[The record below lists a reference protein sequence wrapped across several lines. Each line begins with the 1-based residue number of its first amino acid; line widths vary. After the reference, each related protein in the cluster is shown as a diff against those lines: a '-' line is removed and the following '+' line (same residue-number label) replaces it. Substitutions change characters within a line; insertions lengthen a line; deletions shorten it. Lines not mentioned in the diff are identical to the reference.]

1 MKRLLIIDG
10 NALVHRAFHA
20 LPSLRTKKGE
30 LVNAVYGFLSIF
42 IKSIEQFSPDYV
54 CACFDLAAPT
64 FRHKEFKDYKATR
77 AKAPDGL
84 YEQIPKIKEI
94 LNKFEVPIYEE
105 KGFEADDVIAT
116 ISKHPRVEEIE
127 SIILSG
133 DLDTLQLVDTNTK
146 VFTSRKGLKDT
157 ILYDEKAVK
166 ERYGL
171 SPIQIPD
178 LKGLMGDVSD
188 NIPGVKG
195 IGVKTAAGLL
205 QRFGS
210 LEGIYEVIE
219 KGIQKEEKKSST
231 PEVGEES
238 ANPSTGSGETSSSF
252 ASPTPGVLEDLTPG
266 VLPAEE
272 SEGSIEESLTPG
284 VFPSESKTDSSSST
298 PRVFEESFPGVSV
311 KPRIKK
317 MLLENKEQAFF
328 SRMLA
333 QVKQDVD
340 ISFDIDKCVWKGF
353 DRPQAIQ
360 ALRVFEFNTLI
371 NRLPIKK
378 AQQDRLF

>member
-1 MKRLLIIDG
+1 LIIDG

-20 LPSLRTKKGE
+20 LPPLRTKKGE

-42 IKSIEQFSPDYV
+42 IKSIKEFNPEYV

-77 AKAPDGL
+77 PKAPDEL

-94 LNKFEVPIYEE
+94 LNKFGVPIYEK

-133 DLDTLQLVDTNTK
+133 DLDTLQLVDNNTK
-146 VFTSRKGLKDT
+146 VFTARKGLKDT

-178 LKGLMGDVSD
+178 LKGLAGDVSD

-195 IGVKTAAGLL
+195 IGIKTASALL
-205 QRFGS
+205 QKFGS
-210 LEGIYEVIE
+210 LEGIYEALGEEVQE
-219 KGIQKEEKKSST
+219 RKKGKEKSST
-231 PEVGEES
+231 PEV
-238 ANPSTGSGETSSSF
+238 
-252 ASPTPGVLEDLTPG
+252 
-266 VLPAEE
+266 
-272 SEGSIEESLTPG
+272 
-284 VFPSESKTDSSSST
+284 FPSESGTDSSSST
-298 PRVFEESFPGVSV
+298 SGVAEKSVNSSTSSLTSGVSGDSTSGV
-311 KPRIKK
+311 SIKPRIKK
-317 MLLENKEQAFF
+317 MLLENKEEAFF
-328 SRMLA
+328 SKMLA
-333 QVKQDVD
+333 QTKQDVD
-340 ISFDIDKCVWKGF
+340 ISFDIDKCVWSGF

-360 ALRVFEFNTLI
+360 ALKVFEFNTLI